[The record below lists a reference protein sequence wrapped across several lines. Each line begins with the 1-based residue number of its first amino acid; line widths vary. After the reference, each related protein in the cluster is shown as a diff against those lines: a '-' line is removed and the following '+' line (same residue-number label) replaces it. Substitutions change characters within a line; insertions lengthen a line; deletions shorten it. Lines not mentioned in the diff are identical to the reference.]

1 VLDAEWGEAVVAC
14 YPGGGHEPDLARAV
28 VNLTGAL
35 KPKRF
40 VAVAD
45 WPRNAQ
51 GKINRAAL
59 KQLAS
64 ER

>member
-1 VLDAEWGEAVVAC
+1 
-14 YPGGGHEPDLARAV
+14 LARAV

-45 WPRNAQ
+45 RPRNAQ

-64 ER
+64 AK